1 MLQSLATAKLVAI
14 AEADPVNRAAA
25 GRLAPTCTLFEDF
38 QDLLRSGAI
47 DAVVICLPPHLHA
60 ASAIAAFQA
69 RLHVYV
75 EKPLA
80 PSMHEG
86 AAVVSAWQAAGT
98 IGMMGFNFRFHP
110 QVRAVRAHLERH
122 AIGRMLAVRGSF
134 TILPHAIPGWKQH
147 RSLGGGVLLDLA
159 SHHIDL
165 VRYLLG
171 EPVVQAFATT
181 RSLATEG
188 DNATVQLTMASG
200 VSVQLLVSL
209 GSVEENRIELFGSEG
224 KLVIDRSE
232 LIAPQLVHAT
242 LQGARATR
250 VRRAIGMLNPRR
262 LLRSP
267 GFEPSFALAL
277 KSFVDA
283 ASGGPFSGP
292 DLFEGV
298 ACLAVIEAAERAA
311 VSGISQTVLPASAT
325 LPRS

>member
-147 RSLGGGVLLDLA
+147 RSLGGGCSSISRRTTSTLC
-159 SHHIDL
+159 
-165 VRYLLG
+165 
-171 EPVVQAFATT
+171 ATSSAN
-181 RSLATEG
+181 RSFRHSPRP
-188 DNATVQLTMASG
+188 DRWQQRVTMQPYS
-200 VSVQLLVSL
+200 
-209 GSVEENRIELFGSEG
+209 
-224 KLVIDRSE
+224 
-232 LIAPQLVHAT
+232 
-242 LQGARATR
+242 
-250 VRRAIGMLNPRR
+250 
-262 LLRSP
+262 
-267 GFEPSFALAL
+267 
-277 KSFVDA
+277 
-283 ASGGPFSGP
+283 
-292 DLFEGV
+292 
-298 ACLAVIEAAERAA
+298 
-311 VSGISQTVLPASAT
+311 
-325 LPRS
+325 